1 MTKQPTSVNVGIDV
15 SKTQLDV
22 HVLERNLAWS
32 VANDEAGIRALVTR
46 LRRYQLA
53 RVVVEATGRLE
64 QPLVRQALAR
74 QLPIIVVSP
83 LRIRRYAGAI
93 GQLAKTDAIDARLI
107 ATFAAAVKPAVR
119 APIDPEATRIRDLIV
134 RRRQLIEMR
143 TMEKNRLPIMPADL
157 AASIQTLITV
167 LNSEIKEVDRLLDQ
181 AVQGHTQWR
190 QHRELLTSMPG
201 IGNTVAYTLL
211 GDLPELGSLTRKQIA
226 ALTGVAPFNRDSGK
240 LRGKRRIRGGRSIA
254 RTALYLA
261 ALSAIR
267 FNPDIQG
274 FYRRLVNAGKHKKV
288 AITACIRKMVTMLNA
303 MMRDGEAWKATTK

>member
-1 MTKQPTSVNVGIDV
+1 M
-15 SKTQLDV
+15 
-22 HVLERNLAWS
+22 
-32 VANDEAGIRALVTR
+32 
-46 LRRYQLA
+46 
-53 RVVVEATGRLE
+53 
-64 QPLVRQALAR
+64 
-74 QLPIIVVSP
+74 
-83 LRIRRYAGAI
+83 
-93 GQLAKTDAIDARLI
+93 
-107 ATFAAAVKPAVR
+107 
-119 APIDPEATRIRDLIV
+119 
-134 RRRQLIEMR
+134 
-143 TMEKNRLPIMPADL
+143 
-157 AASIQTLITV
+157 
-167 LNSEIKEVDRLLDQ
+167 
-181 AVQGHTQWR
+181 QGHTQWR

-240 LRGKRRIRGGRSIA
+240 LRGKRRIRGSRSIA

-267 FNPDIQG
+267 YNPDIQG

>member
-15 SKTQLDV
+15 SKMQLDV

-46 LRRYQLA
+46 LRRYQRA

-107 ATFAAAVKPAVR
+107 ADFAAAVRPAVR
-119 APIDPEATRIRDLIV
+119 TPIDPEATRIKDLIV

-157 AASIQTLITV
+157 TGSIQTLITV
-167 LNSEIKEVDRLLDQ
+167 LNTEIKEVDRLLDQ

-190 QHRELLTSMPG
+190 QHRDLLTSMPG
-201 IGNTVAYTLL
+201 VGNTVAYTLL

-240 LRGKRRIRGGRSIA
+240 LRGKRRIRGGRGIA

-303 MMRDGEAWKATTK
+303 MLRDGVAWKATTH

>member
-1 MTKQPTSVNVGIDV
+1 M
-15 SKTQLDV
+15 
-22 HVLERNLAWS
+22 
-32 VANDEAGIRALVTR
+32 
-46 LRRYQLA
+46 
-53 RVVVEATGRLE
+53 
-64 QPLVRQALAR
+64 
-74 QLPIIVVSP
+74 
-83 LRIRRYAGAI
+83 
-93 GQLAKTDAIDARLI
+93 TDAIDARLI

-119 APIDPEATRIRDLIV
+119 APIDPEASRIRDLIV

-167 LNSEIKEVDRLLDQ
+167 LNTEIKEVDRLLDQ

-240 LRGKRRIRGGRSIA
+240 LRGKRRVRGGRSIA

-303 MMRDGEAWKATTK
+303 MTRDGEAWKATTK